1 MIFGGRHLHT
11 LTYVLQRTH
20 KNCCKGKRH
29 SISKSMELLEHTNF
43 VLWAGASLSRAFAQA
58 TTHTHT
64 HTYTHTALSVLCN
77 VSRCIPF
84 SWLCTG
90 NQTHTHNTHTHK
102 THTHTNTQHC
112 QHFVLWAGASLS
124 RDFAQAIRDTSLD
137 VQMVLTKRT
146 GRRVECSFSLL
157 RLCAFDLTLH
167 EFRCLFAS
175 NRVNVW
181 SALQVICRLGI
192 KR

>member
-1 MIFGGRHLHT
+1 MSCNAHTKTAVKGRGIAFPRAWSSWNTPTLYCEQEHLFLVPLHRQPHT
-11 LTYVLQRTH
+11 H
-20 KNCCKGKRH
+20 
-29 SISKSMELLEHTNF
+29 
-43 VLWAGASLSRAFAQA
+43 
-58 TTHTHT
+58 THTHT